1 MPARMHLIDVSRPGG
16 TALEGITQMNASAS
30 SAGLSEQFD
39 GETLALLD
47 ELDVEIPDFVGLDL
61 DVVFGTPLEMYEPA
75 GTRREMRAYAAA
87 IVAAPSQSYE
97 LSLSHGAEIQAR
109 VDAARDILADDPTIT
124 ARVRERLVDVFLP
137 YAAQLRTSPVTA
149 APLLVAA

>member
-1 MPARMHLIDVSRPGG
+1 
-16 TALEGITQMNASAS
+16 MNASAS

-39 GETLALLD
+39 SETLTLLD
-47 ELDVEIPDFVGLDL
+47 EPNVEISEFGGVDL

-75 GTRREMRAYAAA
+75 GTRREIRAYAAA
-87 IVAAPSQSYE
+87 IVVAPSRSYE
-97 LSLSHGAEIQAR
+97 LSLSHGAEGQAR

-124 ARVRERLVDVFLP
+124 ARVRERLVDVLLP
-137 YAAQLRTSPVTA
+137 YAAQLRTPPVTA

>member
-1 MPARMHLIDVSRPGG
+1 
-16 TALEGITQMNASAS
+16 MNATHHSAT
-30 SAGLSEQFD
+30 EHFD
-39 GETLALLD
+39 TETLALLD
-47 ELDVEIPDFVGLDL
+47 ELDVEFPECGGVDL

-124 ARVRERLVDVFLP
+124 ARVRERLVDVLLP
-137 YAAQLRTSPVTA
+137 YAAQLHTSPVTA
-149 APLLVAA
+149 APLLAAA